1 REAARGQG
9 LRLRQVPAL
18 SPPLRDQEPHRSA
31 RHRVQRTAGPP
42 PLGGRAHAGV
52 VQPLPAPGRTLRET
66 RRHPRSLPLTRQC
79 PHLPGLP
86 REGVLIDTLSDLTFL
101 TGAGFALKAAVGAR
115 AAATTFQWMA
125 RDAVFREV
133 ASTTA
138 VYAHSAQAGY
148 YSRIAV

>member
-1 REAARGQG
+1 SKEEAREAARGQG

-86 REGVLIDTLSDLTFL
+86 REGVLIDTLTGECGLASPCGKRSRLDDQPNSLQFILAEHFSELTVQL
-101 TGAGFALKAAVGAR
+101 ERKSSERTGIKGIV
-115 AAATTFQWMA
+115 
-125 RDAVFREV
+125 
-133 ASTTA
+133 
-138 VYAHSAQAGY
+138 
-148 YSRIAV
+148 